1 MLKLFQTGKSSK
13 VKSVAVHSDALKQFM
28 KFLGARFDSAL
39 TLERR
44 ELHLNFVEENAITA
58 IIPVACSK
66 SHAAL
71 RKSMRYNARYV
82 ANLIIFVGVPD
93 IKYLLMNNLSR
104 RFQNA
109 SHGFANVEH
118 VNQRTPGRAVANH
131 PDFADC
137 PSEARQIVQDKIE
150 AHPRRRA
157 I

>member
-28 KFLGARFDSAL
+28 KLLGTSFDSAL
-39 TLERR
+39 ALERR
-44 ELHLNFVEENAITA
+44 ELRLNFVEGNAITA

-82 ANLIIFVGVPD
+82 TDLIVFVGVPY

-104 RFQNA
+104 CFQDA
-109 SHGFANVEH
+109 SH
-118 VNQRTPGRAVANH
+118 
-131 PDFADC
+131 
-137 PSEARQIVQDKIE
+137 
-150 AHPRRRA
+150 
-157 I
+157 